1 MQNLR
6 ERAEQDLGIT
16 LEDPKQWGL
25 PVELTGPGGIEI
37 KTSAN
42 SPDPQN
48 PLPLYGQV
56 LYNTVRVNPETGE
69 EMVTASPVIV
79 LRRSSLS
86 RVPLDG
92 EKWFIKFPKDPSLTA
107 SLSNYALTPDRA
119 TEGGRSIGF
128 IRLYPV
134 KVVQSG

>member
-6 ERAEQDLGIT
+6 ERAEQDLGTT
-16 LEDPKQWGL
+16 LEGQFGL
-25 PVELTGPGGIEI
+25 PSELTGPDGIEY

-42 SPDPQN
+42 SPDPLN
-48 PLPLYGQV
+48 PLPLMAQV
-56 LYNTVRVNPETGE
+56 LYTTVRVSPETGE

-86 RVPLDG
+86 RVPQDG
-92 EKWFIKFPKDPSLTA
+92 ENWFIKFPKDPSLTA
-107 SLSNYALTPDRA
+107 EMANYALTPDRA
-119 TEGGRSIGF
+119 TEGGRSLGF
-128 IRLYPV
+128 IRLYPT

>member
-1 MQNLR
+1 MDSLR
-6 ERAEQDLGIT
+6 ERVESDLGTT
-16 LEDPKQWGL
+16 LEGEWGL
-25 PVELTGPGGIEI
+25 PVELTGPDGKEYN
-37 KTSAN
+37 TSAN

-48 PLPLYGQV
+48 PLPLKGQV
-56 LYNTVRVNPETGE
+56 LYTTVRVNPETGE

-86 RVPLDG
+86 RVPKDD

-107 SLSNYALTPDRA
+107 ELADFALTPDRA

-128 IRLYPV
+128 IRLYPT

>member
-1 MQNLR
+1 
-6 ERAEQDLGIT
+6 LGIT
-16 LEDPKQWGL
+16 LEDPSQWGL
-25 PVELTGPGGIEI
+25 PVELTGPEGIEI

-56 LYNTVRVNPETGE
+56 LYTTVRTNPETGE
-69 EMVTASPVIV
+69 EMVTTEPVVV

-86 RVPLDG
+86 SIPQDG

-107 SLSNYALTPDRA
+107 ELSNYVLTPGRA

-128 IRLYPV
+128 IRLYPT

>member
-6 ERAEQDLGIT
+6 ERTEQDLGTT
-16 LEDPKQWGL
+16 LEGQFGL

-42 SPDPQN
+42 SPDPLN
-48 PLPLYGQV
+48 PLDLMAQILYT
-56 LYNTVRVNPETGE
+56 TVRVSPETGE
-69 EMVTASPVIV
+69 EMVTSEPVIV

-86 RVPLDG
+86 RVPQDG

-107 SLSNYALTPDRA
+107 EMANYALTPGRA

-128 IRLYPV
+128 IRLYPT
-134 KVVQSG
+134 KVIQSG